1 MVSAVLVLT
10 GTTAAK
16 GQNADVVLDSANN
29 CYLNNDFVRA
39 SDLYLRLAG
48 AGYEAPELFYNLGN
62 AYFKQNKIAMAILY
76 FEKAYKLDPYDEDI
90 RSNLEMAYL
99 RTADRIETIPEFFLK
114 KWYRSVYNLLSP
126 DIWAYLSLVF
136 FGSSLAI
143 VFINMTV
150 NKAVIKKMAIPAA
163 IILIIIALCSFVFS
177 LSRRSFIENRNAAI
191 ITDIS
196 IGVKSSPDMQ
206 GTSIFILHEGTR
218 VTILDRL
225 DTWNEIRTGNGNVGW
240 VPESSLTVI

>member
-1 MVSAVLVLT
+1 
-10 GTTAAK
+10 
-16 GQNADVVLDSANN
+16 
-29 CYLNNDFVRA
+29 
-39 SDLYLRLAG
+39 
-48 AGYEAPELFYNLGN
+48 
-62 AYFKQNKIAMAILY
+62 
-76 FEKAYKLDPYDEDI
+76 
-90 RSNLEMAYL
+90 
-99 RTADRIETIPEFFLK
+99 
-114 KWYRSVYNLLSP
+114 
-126 DIWAYLSLVF
+126 
-136 FGSSLAI
+136 
-143 VFINMTV
+143 
-150 NKAVIKKMAIPAA
+150 MAIPAA

>member
-1 MVSAVLVLT
+1 
-10 GTTAAK
+10 
-16 GQNADVVLDSANN
+16 
-29 CYLNNDFVRA
+29 
-39 SDLYLRLAG
+39 
-48 AGYEAPELFYNLGN
+48 
-62 AYFKQNKIAMAILY
+62 
-76 FEKAYKLDPYDEDI
+76 
-90 RSNLEMAYL
+90 MAYL